1 MAERDA
7 MFHAELEAERR
18 EAAVAVRDEE
28 QDWET
33 TSEDGIG

>member
-7 MFHAELEAERR
+7 MFHAEREAERR
-18 EAAVAVRDEE
+18 ESAAAVRDED

-33 TSEDGIG
+33 TAVDGIG